1 MKILSVWLLIVAVM
15 RLSAFIWGYTDLS
28 KLQVGVYS
36 ETELSPLHGREFSAW
51 TATTA
56 CLCVICALNLNSRPI
71 YLATMLSFVIAEA
84 HFLLEYL
91 VFGTMSVHTFISP
104 AIIASVSAF
113 WMLLNWRNT
122 ASSTISDS
130 KRS

>member
-1 MKILSVWLLIVAVM
+1 MKLLSVWLLLVAVM
-15 RLSAFIWGYTDLS
+15 RLSAFVWGYTDLS

-56 CLCVICALNLNSRPI
+56 SLCLICALNLNSRPI
-71 YLATMLSFVIAEA
+71 YLATMMSFVIAEA
-84 HFLLEYL
+84 HFLLEFF
-91 VFGTMSVHTFISP
+91 VFRTMSVQTFISP
-104 AIIASVSAF
+104 AIIASVSAL
-113 WMLLNWRNT
+113 WMLLNWSNT
-122 ASSTISDS
+122 ASSAIYDS